1 MHCTEHSRYGFWLM
15 AAFVALLSGCTPI
28 SLAPP
33 APQPQPQPQPAT
45 RPEPT
50 RLPPSPATGPPAVV
64 AQGPRLD
71 PPKTPRN
78 AEELRHQAALRLVAA
93 SPQHSHM
100 GKPQD
105 ILLGIPV
112 LEVELNADGTVKHI
126 RVMRSPSEAPET
138 VKIAIEAVY
147 RAAPYGNVS
156 RLPRPWTFIETFLFN
171 DDLRFK
177 PRSLDEG

>member
-1 MHCTEHSRYGFWLM
+1 MHSIEHPRYGSWLL
-15 AAFVALLSGCTPI
+15 ATFVALLSGCTPI
-28 SLAPP
+28 PLATP
-33 APQPQPQPQPAT
+33 APQPQPST

-50 RLPPSPATGPPAVV
+50 RPAPTPVTVPPTVV
-64 AQGPRLD
+64 PQGPRLD

-78 AEELRHQAALRLVAA
+78 ADELRHQAALRLVAA
-93 SPQHSHM
+93 NPEQTYM

-105 ILLGIPV
+105 VLLGIPV
-112 LEVELNADGTVKHI
+112 LEIELNADGTVRHI

-156 RLPRPWTFIETFLFN
+156 RLPKPWTFIETFLFN